1 MWIRI
6 VAQVSSSCS
15 SGGPPPSP
23 ERRVALTGAERLLAP
38 AACPRVV
45 PELLVPRVPRYDLLV
60 MSNRAP
66 ALGPVRAPQVGGL
79 VSALEPALRH
89 GHGIWLGWSGQD
101 RDSLPRIAIDAS
113 RRPAHARFDLPEA
126 LRREF
131 YAGFCNSVLWPLL
144 HGFPQRVRGDDRD
157 WDAYVL
163 ANEHY
168 ARHAAELV
176 HRDATIWV
184 HDYHLLRVA
193 RALRALGH
201 RGRIGLFLHIPFP
214 APALFETLRWS
225 GDLVDAML
233 DFDLIGFQTRWFAMN
248 FLSAA
253 RAIAGARCDGTTL
266 RRGDRDTAI
275 GVYPA
280 TIDPRPFR
288 TRSAPPPEIA
298 GLQLV
303 LGQRRLILGVDRL
316 DYSKGIPER
325 LDAYERMLDRHPR
338 WRRRVTLL
346 QIAVPSRTEIADYA
360 ELRQRVEAAVG
371 RINGRFGDIDWVP
384 VRYLCR
390 AYDQRV
396 LALLYRLA
404 DVGLIT
410 PLCDGMNLVAKEFV
424 AAQDPA
430 RPGVLVLSRHAGAA
444 ETLADALI
452 TDPLDPERLA
462 ADIDRALRMS
472 DLERVRRHRA
482 LVAALERE
490 GDAKA
495 WARAFLDRLR
505 RTGRAHPR
513 R

>member
-1 MWIRI
+1 M
-6 VAQVSSSCS
+6 
-15 SGGPPPSP
+15 
-23 ERRVALTGAERLLAP
+23 LTGAQLAP
-38 AACPRVV
+38 ALPPDLRPPRA
-45 PELLVPRVPRYDLLV
+45 PAEAAVPRIPRYQLLV

-66 ALGPVRAPQVGGL
+66 ALAPHSELQAGGL

-89 GHGIWLGWSGQD
+89 GHGIWLGWSGQQ
-101 RDSLPRIAIDAS
+101 REQPPCIAIDAS
-113 RRPAHARFDLPEA
+113 RRPTYARFDLSEA
-126 LRREF
+126 SHREF

-144 HGFPQRVRGDDRD
+144 HGFPERVRGDDRD
-157 WDAYVL
+157 WGAYVRV
-163 ANEHY
+163 NERY

-176 HRDATIWV
+176 HRDAMIWV

-193 RALRALGH
+193 RVLRALGH
-201 RGRIGLFLHIPFP
+201 RGRIDLFLHVPFP
-214 APALFETLRWS
+214 ARELLETLRWS

-233 DFDLIGFQTRWFAMN
+233 DFDLIGFQTRQFAMN

-253 RAIAGARCDGTTL
+253 RAIPGAHCDCCSV
-266 RRGDRDTAI
+266 RRADHDTAV

-288 TRSAPPPEIA
+288 ARPAPPPELA
-298 GLQLV
+298 GLQLA

-325 LDAYERMLDRHPR
+325 LDAYERMLDRQPR

-384 VRYLCR
+384 VRYLYR
-390 AYDQRV
+390 AYDQRM
-396 LALLYRLA
+396 LARLYQLA

-430 RPGVLVLSRHAGAA
+430 RPGVLVLSRYAGAA
-444 ETLADALI
+444 DTLTDALI
-452 TDPLDPERLA
+452 TDPLAPDRLA
-462 ADIDRALRMS
+462 ADIDRALRMT
-472 DLERVRRHRA
+472 DDERVRRHRA

-505 RTGRAHPR
+505 RTGRSRARGP
-513 R
+513 